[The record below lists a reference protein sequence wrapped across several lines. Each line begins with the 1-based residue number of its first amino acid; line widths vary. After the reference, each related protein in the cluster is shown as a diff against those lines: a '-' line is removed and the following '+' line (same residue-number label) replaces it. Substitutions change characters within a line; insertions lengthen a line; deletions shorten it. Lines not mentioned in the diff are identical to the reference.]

1 MDIILKEN
9 IEKLGFKNEIVSVKN
24 GYGRNFLIPKGLGI
38 LATESAI
45 KVLNENLKQQSQKEE
60 EEIATATKTAAV
72 LPTLTINLIAK
83 VAEGGT
89 KLFGSIKTS
98 QFTDALAALGH
109 TIDASFVKLP
119 KVKELGT
126 FDAEIRLHRTISV
139 NVPFN
144 VIAE

>member
-38 LATESAI
+38 LATESALKI
-45 KVLNENLKQQSQKEE
+45 LNENLKQQSQKEE
-60 EEIATATKTAAV
+60 EEIAVATKTAAA

-119 KVKELGT
+119 KVKDLGT

-139 NVPFN
+139 NVSFN
-144 VIAE
+144 VIAG

>member
-38 LATESAI
+38 LATESAV
-45 KVLNENLKQQSQKEE
+45 KVLNENLKQQTQKEE
-60 EEIATATKTAAV
+60 EEIAVATKTATV

-119 KVKELGT
+119 KVKDLGT
-126 FDAEIRLHRTISV
+126 FDAEIRLHRTVSV
-139 NVPFN
+139 NVSFN
-144 VIAE
+144 VVAG

>member
-38 LATESAI
+38 LATESAV
-45 KVLNENLKQQSQKEE
+45 KVLNENLKQQTQKEE
-60 EEIATATKTAAV
+60 EEIAVATKTATV

-119 KVKELGT
+119 KVKDLGT
-126 FDAEIRLHRTISV
+126 FDAEIRLHRMVSV
-139 NVPFN
+139 NVSFN
-144 VIAE
+144 VIAG

>member
-38 LATESAI
+38 LATKSAV

-60 EEIATATKTAAV
+60 EEIAVATKIAEA

-109 TIDASFVKLP
+109 TIDARFVKLP

>member
-38 LATESAI
+38 LATESQV

-60 EEIATATKTAAV
+60 EEIAVATKTAAA

-119 KVKELGT
+119 KVKDLGT
-126 FDAEIRLHRTISV
+126 FDAEVRLHRTISV
-139 NVPFN
+139 NVSFN
-144 VIAE
+144 VIAG

>member
-1 MDIILKEN
+1 MEIILKEN

-24 GYGRNFLIPKGLGI
+24 GYGRNFLIPKGLGV
-38 LATESAI
+38 LATESAV
-45 KVLNENLKQQSQKEE
+45 KVLNENLKQQSKKEQ
-60 EEIATATKTAAV
+60 EEIDAATKTAAA

-126 FDAEIRLHRTISV
+126 FEAEVRLHRTIST
-139 NVPFN
+139 NVSFN
-144 VIAE
+144 VIAG

>member
-9 IEKLGFKNEIVSVKN
+9 VEKLGFKNEIVSVKN

-38 LATESAI
+38 LATKSAL
-45 KVLNENLKQQSQKEE
+45 KVLSENLKQQAQKDEKE
-60 EEIATATKTAAV
+60 IAAATKIATA
-72 LPTLTINLIAK
+72 LPTLAINLTAK
-83 VAEGGT
+83 VADGGT

-109 TIDASFVKLP
+109 TVDASFVKLP
-119 KVKELGT
+119 KVKELGKY
-126 FDAEIRLHRTISV
+126 DAEVRLHRTVSV
-139 NVPFN
+139 NVTFN

>member
-38 LATESAI
+38 LATESAVKI
-45 KVLNENLKQQSQKEE
+45 LNENLKQQTQKEE
-60 EEIATATKTAAV
+60 EEIAVATKTATV

-109 TIDASFVKLP
+109 TIDANFVKLP
-119 KVKELGT
+119 KVKDLGT
-126 FDAEIRLHRTISV
+126 FDAEVRLHRTISV
-139 NVPFN
+139 SVSFN
-144 VIAE
+144 VIAG

>member
-24 GYGRNFLIPKGLGI
+24 GYGRNFLIPKGLGV
-38 LATESAI
+38 LATESAV

-60 EEIATATKTAAV
+60 EEIAVATKTAAA

-119 KVKELGT
+119 KVKDLGT
-126 FDAEIRLHRTISV
+126 FDAEVRLHRTSSV
-139 NVPFN
+139 NVSFN
-144 VIAE
+144 VIAG

>member
-38 LATESAI
+38 LATESAV
-45 KVLNENLKQQSQKEE
+45 KVLNENLKQQSQKEK
-60 EEIATATKTAAV
+60 EEIAVATKTAAT

-119 KVKELGT
+119 KVKDLGT

-139 NVPFN
+139 SVSFN
-144 VIAE
+144 VISG

>member
-1 MDIILKEN
+1 MDIILQEN
-9 IEKLGFKNEIVSVKN
+9 VEKLGFKNEIVSVKN

-38 LATESAI
+38 LATESAV

-60 EEIATATKTAAV
+60 EEIAVATKTASA

-119 KVKELGT
+119 KVKDLGT
-126 FDAEIRLHRTISV
+126 FDAEVRLHRTISV
-139 NVPFN
+139 NVSFN
-144 VIAE
+144 VIAG

>member
-38 LATESAI
+38 LATESAV

-60 EEIATATKTAAV
+60 EEIAEATKTAAT

-119 KVKELGT
+119 KVKDLGT

-139 NVPFN
+139 NVSFN
-144 VIAE
+144 VIAG

>member
-38 LATESAI
+38 LATESAV
-45 KVLNENLKQQSQKEE
+45 KVLNENLKQQSQKEK
-60 EEIATATKTAAV
+60 EEIALATKTAAT

-119 KVKELGT
+119 KVKDLGT

-139 NVPFN
+139 NVSFN
-144 VIAE
+144 VIAG